1 MGTAFN
7 YNLARRIDSWFGPL
21 LCGALF
27 LVSRLRA
34 RLGGPPQPTLRATT
48 PPDPG
53 AAPPDPR
60 RILVIKCY
68 GLGNVVMLLP
78 VLAALRHGLPR
89 AQVDFLTLEE
99 NRPLL
104 ERSGLTSRVI
114 GITLRGYPGVFAKLW
129 RALRAVRSSRYD
141 LVIDFEQFV
150 KFSAAIAYLSG
161 APERIGFN
169 TDGQHRGWLYTTRVV
184 YTDSEHMSRI
194 FARLLRPLKI
204 DTEPRRIALE
214 TEPGEAGH
222 VAQVLA
228 EHGIE
233 AGHFPLIAVH
243 MGSGDNFYRIPLKR
257 WPIENFAALC
267 DALAQRHG
275 AAILF
280 TGKGP
285 EERALVQTATAQMK
299 QPAIDLCDRFS
310 VTELVALLE
319 RCHLLV
325 VNDTSVMHIAAA
337 VRTPTVAFFGP
348 TAPLHY
354 GPGNPEDLVFYR
366 DLHCSP
372 CLTNYN
378 LKVSRC
384 TAPVCVRSI
393 SHQEVLT
400 AIEARFLAS
409 DAPLRAQLARRG
421 GAGAAT
427 LDAGSA
433 RGLARAGSGSRD

>member
-310 VTELVALLE
+310 V
-319 RCHLLV
+319 
-325 VNDTSVMHIAAA
+325 
-337 VRTPTVAFFGP
+337 PTVAFFGP

-427 LDAGSA
+427 LEAGGA
-433 RGLARAGSGSRD
+433 RALARARSGLRD

>member
-1 MGTAFN
+1 MGSSFN
-7 YNLARRIDSWFGPL
+7 YNLARRIDSWAGPL
-21 LCGALF
+21 LCAALF
-27 LVSRLRA
+27 AVSRVHAL
-34 RLGGPPQPTLRATT
+34 LGGPPQPAMRATT
-48 PPDPG
+48 PPRR
-53 AAPPDPR
+53 APLEPR

-78 VLAALRHGLPR
+78 VLAALRHGLPQAR
-89 AQVDFLTLEE
+89 VDFLTLEE
-99 NRPLL
+99 HRALL
-104 ERSGLTSRVI
+104 ERSGLPSRVI
-114 GITLRGYPGVFAKLW
+114 GITLRGFPGVFARLW
-129 RALRAVRSSRYD
+129 RALREVRAGRYD

-169 TDGQHRGWLYTTRVV
+169 TDGQRRGWLYTKRVV

-194 FARLLRPLKI
+194 FARLLRPLAI
-204 DTEPRRIALE
+204 DTEPRRVVLDTRPDE
-214 TEPGEAGH
+214 EAR
-222 VAQVLA
+222 VDARLA

-233 AGHFPLIAVH
+233 AGRFPRIAVH

-267 DALAQRHG
+267 DELAKRHG

-280 TGKGP
+280 TGKGA
-285 EERALVQTATAQMK
+285 EERELVATAIAKMTM
-299 QPAIDLCDRFS
+299 PAVDLCDGFS
-310 VTELVALLE
+310 VTELLAFLK
-319 RCHLLV
+319 RCHLV
-325 VNDTSVMHIAAA
+325 IVNDTSVMHIAAA

-384 TAPVCVRSI
+384 TDPVCVRSI
-393 SHQEVLT
+393 PPDEVLG
-400 AIEARFLAS
+400 AVEKRFLAS
-409 DAPLRAQLARRG
+409 DAPLRAQLERRPTGPLEAAEAARLAPTG
-421 GAGAAT
+421 S
-427 LDAGSA
+427 DA
-433 RGLARAGSGSRD
+433 RE